1 MLSGNMQDNGLQSLF
16 TNITTKI
23 NCYYCYASRTLLF
36 KLNYGENMSID
47 KNLVRKI
54 AKLSRIS
61 VSEDDVKDLSEE
73 LSKILEWIE
82 QLSQVNTNEVEPI
95 FSSFEEDAE
104 LKKRKDEIVDGGYRE
119 NIIANAPKTKE
130 GFFLVPKIID

>member
-1 MLSGNMQDNGLQSLF
+1 
-16 TNITTKI
+16 
-23 NCYYCYASRTLLF
+23 
-36 KLNYGENMSID
+36 MSID

-104 LKKRKDEIVDGGYRE
+104 LKKRKDEIADGGYRE

-130 GFFLVPKIID
+130 GFFLVPKIVD

>member
-1 MLSGNMQDNGLQSLF
+1 
-16 TNITTKI
+16 
-23 NCYYCYASRTLLF
+23 
-36 KLNYGENMSID
+36 MSID

-82 QLSQVNTNEVEPI
+82 QLSQVDTNEVEPI
-95 FSSFEEDAE
+95 FSSFED
-104 LKKRKDEIVDGGYRE
+104 
-119 NIIANAPKTKE
+119 
-130 GFFLVPKIID
+130 FLFLHLHAFLML

>member
-1 MLSGNMQDNGLQSLF
+1 
-16 TNITTKI
+16 
-23 NCYYCYASRTLLF
+23 
-36 KLNYGENMSID
+36 MSID

-61 VSEDDVKDLSEE
+61 VSEVDVKDLSEE